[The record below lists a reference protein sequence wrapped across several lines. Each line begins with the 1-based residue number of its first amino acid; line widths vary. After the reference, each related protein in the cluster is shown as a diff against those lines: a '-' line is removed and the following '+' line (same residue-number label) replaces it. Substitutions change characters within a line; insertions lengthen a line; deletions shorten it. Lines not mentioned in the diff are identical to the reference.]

1 MANDARPGCGR
12 LLSVLLIGLLLLV
25 SGAPC
30 VAAPLSARPV
40 ASSLDPCKQREA
52 PSTSCAQL
60 ACKAFQL
67 PAAIHLRDP
76 LACQSTPFSPATVEG
91 PGRFLP
97 PPVPPPRR
105 PIV

>member
-1 MANDARPGCGR
+1 MANDARPGFGK

-30 VAAPLSARPV
+30 IAAPLSARPV

-76 LACQSTPFSPATVEG
+76 LVCRSAPFLAAAVEAQ
-91 PGRFLP
+91 GRFLP
-97 PPVPPPRR
+97 PPVPPPRA

>member
-1 MANDARPGCGR
+1 MANDARPRFGK
-12 LLSVLLIGLLLLV
+12 LLPILLIGLLLLV

-30 VAAPLSARPV
+30 TAAPLSARPV

-67 PAAIHLRDP
+67 PAAIPVGSPPVCL
-76 LACQSTPFSPATVEG
+76 SIPFWPATG
-91 PGRFLP
+91 DAPGRFLTP
-97 PPVPPPRR
+97 PLPPPRA
-105 PIV
+105 PMV